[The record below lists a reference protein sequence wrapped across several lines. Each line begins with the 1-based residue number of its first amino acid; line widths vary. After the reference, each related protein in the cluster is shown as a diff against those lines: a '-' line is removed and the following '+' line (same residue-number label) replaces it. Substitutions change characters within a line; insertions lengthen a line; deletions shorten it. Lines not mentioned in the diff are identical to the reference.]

1 MYIEVH
7 LHCFCLLDQFP
18 VSLLA
23 LPALLEY
30 DHLSS
35 LGSSNSDFVLFW
47 VIDEE

>member
-7 LHCFCLLDQFP
+7 LHCFCLLNWFP

-23 LPALLEY
+23 LPALIEY

-35 LGSSNSDFVLFW
+35 LGSSNSDFVLFR
-47 VIDEE
+47 VIDED